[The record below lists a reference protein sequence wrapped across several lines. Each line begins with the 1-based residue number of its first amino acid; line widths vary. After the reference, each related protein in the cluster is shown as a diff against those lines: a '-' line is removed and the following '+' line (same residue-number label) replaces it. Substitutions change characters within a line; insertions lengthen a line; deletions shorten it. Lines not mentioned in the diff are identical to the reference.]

1 VPIDYDSWP
10 LYRDLCQAR
19 AEGKASAACLGA
31 GVDALTL
38 AATILTVVIIDA
50 EVFDE
55 LFADAVQVNAEGFTL
70 FGEDGASSGH
80 GIEFSE
86 RNVTRLLEQEPMAA
100 PGAACLA
107 LAWRN
112 RIALLAR

>member
-1 VPIDYDSWP
+1 V
-10 LYRDLCQAR
+10 
-19 AEGKASAACLGA
+19 CLGA

-38 AATILTVVIIDA
+38 AATILTVVVIDA
-50 EVFDE
+50 EVFDD
-55 LFADAVQVNAEGFTL
+55 LFADVVQVNAEGFTL
-70 FGEDGASSGH
+70 FGEDGDSAGH
-80 GIEFSE
+80 GIEFIE
-86 RNVTRLLEQEPMAA
+86 RNVTRLLEHEPMAA

>member
-1 VPIDYDSWP
+1 M
-10 LYRDLCQAR
+10 
-19 AEGKASAACLGA
+19 
-31 GVDALTL
+31 DALTL

-55 LFADAVQVNAEGFTL
+55 LFAEAVQVNAEGFTL
-70 FGEDGASSGH
+70 FGEDGANTGH

-86 RNVTRLLEQEPMAA
+86 RNVTRLLEHEPMAA